1 MNGPNSPGTD
11 PNSPGIDLGRHSV
24 LGIGINAVDY
34 KAAVG
39 RIVEAAKSRRPLAVS
54 ALAVHGVMTGHLD
67 PEHARRLNG
76 LDLVVPDGQPVRWA
90 LKLLYGLTLPDRV
103 YGPNLTLFTAQALAE
118 EGLRVYMYGSK
129 QDVLERFAA
138 NLKAKFPGLEIAGME
153 ASKFRRTSAE
163 EQQEIAGRIRASGA
177 SAVFVGLGC
186 PRQEVWAYEYRG
198 LLSMPILAVG
208 AAFDFHAGTLS
219 QAPKAMQDAGLEW
232 FYRLTREPGRLWKRY
247 ALLNP
252 LFLWRLG
259 LQAARLRRFAVRLPD
274 GSERQE
280 LYG

>member
-1 MNGPNSPGTD
+1 MIDLGRH
-11 PNSPGIDLGRHSV
+11 GIDLGRHSV

-34 KAAVG
+34 QAAVA
-39 RIVEAAKSRRPLAVS
+39 RIVEAAREKRPLAVS

-90 LKLLYGLTLPDRV
+90 LKLLHGLSLPDRV
-103 YGPNLTLFTAQALAE
+103 YGPNLTLYTAQALAQ
-118 EGLRVYMYGSK
+118 EGLSVYLYGSK
-129 QDVLERFAA
+129 TEVLERFAA
-138 NLKAKFPGLEIAGME
+138 NLKAKFPGLQIAGME
-153 ASKFRRTSAE
+153 ASKFRRTTAE
-163 EQQEIAGRIRASGA
+163 EQTQIAERIRASGA
-177 SAVFVGLGC
+177 SAVFAGLGC
-186 PRQEVWAYEYRG
+186 PRQEVWAYEYRE

-232 FYRLTREPGRLWKRY
+232 FFRLTKEPGRLWKRY
-247 ALLNP
+247 VLLNP
-252 LFLWRLG
+252 LFLWRLA
-259 LQAARLRRFAVRLPD
+259 LQAAKLRRFAMLKPN